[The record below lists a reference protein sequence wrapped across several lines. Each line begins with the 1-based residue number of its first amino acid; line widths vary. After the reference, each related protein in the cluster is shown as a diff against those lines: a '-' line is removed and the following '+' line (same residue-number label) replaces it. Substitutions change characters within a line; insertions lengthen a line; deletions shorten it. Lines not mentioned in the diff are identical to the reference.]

1 MLFDNTKR
9 AFQLKSNYDL
19 KKAFII
25 FKLISSKRLVSIGSR
40 LVYFLNKLN
49 LSINFLFKETV
60 FKQFC
65 AGINK
70 QETLDIVEKLS
81 NSNIHS
87 YVHYAAENI
96 KTEEDLDLS
105 LKQILSSF
113 DFSKLNNNISFVVF
127 KPTSLGFSDIYEKE
141 SLKKSLDS
149 LEKESL
155 KKIEYRFEVC
165 CQKAKDLKVKL
176 LIDAEESWI
185 QDSIDNLT
193 ENLMEKYNK
202 KNVIVYTTIQ
212 MYRKDRYDYL
222 INLYKKALIK
232 KFKIGVKL
240 VRGAYIEKEFNRSR
254 LLGYENPIYST
265 KKETDKSFNKA
276 VNFILKRLEVF
287 SLFLATHNEKSIY
300 NVIKFM
306 SKNNISKKRE
316 IYFSQLYGMGD
327 NITFNLS
334 HLNYKVVK
342 YLPYGPIKD
351 VIPYLIRR
359 AEENTSVSGQ
369 TSREMELIKKEI
381 KRRKLN

>member
-9 AFQLKSNYDL
+9 AFHLKTDYDL
-19 KKAFII
+19 KKALII

-40 LVYFLNKLN
+40 LVYFLYKINM
-49 LSINFLFKETV
+49 SINFLFKDTV

-65 AGINK
+65 AGTNK
-70 QETLDIVEKLS
+70 QETLEIVDQLS
-81 NSNIHS
+81 KSKIYS
-87 YVHYAAENI
+87 YVHYASENI
-96 KTEEDLDLS
+96 KSDEDLDLS

-113 DFSKLNNNISFVVF
+113 AFSKLNENISFVVF
-127 KPTSLGFSDIYEKE
+127 KPTSLGFSDIYQKHSLNKPLNSIEKE
-141 SLKKSLDS
+141 SFN
-149 LEKESL
+149 
-155 KKIEYRFEVC
+155 KIKFRFEAC
-165 CQKAKDLKVKL
+165 CKMAKDLKVKL

-193 ENLMEKYNK
+193 ESLMEKYNK

-212 MYRKDRYDYL
+212 MYRKDRHDYL
-222 INLYKKALIK
+222 INLHKKALIK

-300 NVIKFM
+300 NVIRFM

>member
-9 AFQLKSNYDL
+9 AFHLKTDYDL
-19 KKAFII
+19 KKALII

-40 LVYFLNKLN
+40 LVYFLYKINM
-49 LSINFLFKETV
+49 SINFLFKDTV

-65 AGINK
+65 AGTNK
-70 QETLDIVEKLS
+70 QETLEIVDQLS
-81 NSNIHS
+81 KSKIYS
-87 YVHYAAENI
+87 YVHYASENI
-96 KTEEDLDLS
+96 KTDEDLDLS

-113 DFSKLNNNISFVVF
+113 AFSKLNENISFVVF
-127 KPTSLGFSDIYEKE
+127 KPTSLGFSDIYQKHSLNKPLNSIEKE
-141 SLKKSLDS
+141 SFN
-149 LEKESL
+149 
-155 KKIEYRFEVC
+155 KIKFRFEAC
-165 CQKAKDLKVKL
+165 CKKAKDLKVKL

-193 ENLMEKYNK
+193 ESLMEKYNK

-222 INLYKKALIK
+222 INLHKKALIK

-276 VNFILKRLEVF
+276 VNFILNRLEVF

-300 NVIKFM
+300 NVIRFM

-334 HLNYKVVK
+334 HLNFKVVK

-369 TSREMELIKKEI
+369 TSREMQLIKKEI

>member
-265 KKETDKSFNKA
+265 KKETDKSFNIA

>member
-9 AFQLKSNYDL
+9 AFHLKTDYDL
-19 KKAFII
+19 KKALII
-25 FKLISSKRLVSIGSR
+25 FKLISSKRLVNIGSR
-40 LVYFLNKLN
+40 LVYFLYRINM
-49 LSINFLFKETV
+49 SINFLFKETV

-65 AGINK
+65 AGTNK
-70 QETLDIVEKLS
+70 KETLEIVDQLS
-81 NSNIHS
+81 KSKIYS
-87 YVHYAAENI
+87 YVHYASENI
-96 KTEEDLDLS
+96 KTDEDLDLS

-113 DFSKLNNNISFVVF
+113 AFSKLNENISFVVF
-127 KPTSLGFSDIYEKE
+127 KPTSLGFSDIYQKHSLNKPLNSIEKE
-141 SLKKSLDS
+141 SFN
-149 LEKESL
+149 
-155 KKIEYRFEVC
+155 KIKFRFEAC
-165 CQKAKDLKVKL
+165 CKKAKDLKVKL

-193 ENLMEKYNK
+193 ESLMEKYNK
-202 KNVIVYTTIQ
+202 KNVIIYTTIQ

-276 VNFILKRLEVF
+276 VNFILNRLEVF

-300 NVIKFM
+300 NVIRFM

-334 HLNYKVVK
+334 HLNFKVVK

-369 TSREMELIKKEI
+369 TSREMQLIKKEI

>member
-9 AFQLKSNYDL
+9 AFHLKTDYDL
-19 KKAFII
+19 KKALII

-40 LVYFLNKLN
+40 LVYFLYKINM
-49 LSINFLFKETV
+49 SINFLFKDTV

-65 AGINK
+65 AGTNK
-70 QETLDIVEKLS
+70 QETLEIVDQLS
-81 NSNIHS
+81 KFKVYS
-87 YVHYAAENI
+87 YVHYASENI
-96 KTEEDLDLS
+96 KTDEDLDLS
-105 LKQILSSF
+105 LKKILSSF
-113 DFSKLNNNISFVVF
+113 AFSKLNKNISFVVF
-127 KPTSLGFSDIYEKE
+127 KPTSLGFSDIYQKHSLNKPLNSIEKE
-141 SLKKSLDS
+141 SFN
-149 LEKESL
+149 
-155 KKIEYRFEVC
+155 KIKFRFEAC
-165 CQKAKDLKVKL
+165 CKKAKDLKVKL

-193 ENLMEKYNK
+193 ESLMEKYNK

>member
-9 AFQLKSNYDL
+9 AFHLKSDYDL
-19 KKAFII
+19 KKALII
-25 FKLISSKRLVSIGSR
+25 FKLISSKKLVSIGSR
-40 LVYFLNKLN
+40 LVYFLNKIN
-49 LSINFLFKETV
+49 MSINFLFKETV

-65 AGINK
+65 AGTNK
-70 QETLDIVEKLS
+70 EETLKIVDQLS
-81 NSNIHS
+81 QFKVYS
-87 YVHYAAENI
+87 YVHYASENI

-113 DFSKLNNNISFVVF
+113 AFSKLNKNISFVVF
-127 KPTSLGFSDIYEKE
+127 KPTSLGFSDIYHKH
-141 SLKKSLDS
+141 SLKKTLNSI
-149 LEKESL
+149 EKKSFN
-155 KKIEYRFEVC
+155 KIKYRFEVC
-165 CQKAKDLKVKL
+165 CKKAEDLKVKL
-176 LIDAEESWI
+176 LVDAEESWI

-193 ENLMEKYNK
+193 ESLMEKYNK
-202 KNVIVYTTIQ
+202 KDVIVYTTIQ

-222 INLYKKALIK
+222 INLHKKALIR

-254 LLGYENPIYST
+254 LFDYENPIYST

-334 HLNYKVVK
+334 NLNYKVVK

-351 VIPYLIRR
+351 VIPYLTRR

>member
-1 MLFDNTKR
+1 
-9 AFQLKSNYDL
+9 
-19 KKAFII
+19 
-25 FKLISSKRLVSIGSR
+25 
-40 LVYFLNKLN
+40 
-49 LSINFLFKETV
+49 
-60 FKQFC
+60 
-65 AGINK
+65 
-70 QETLDIVEKLS
+70 
-81 NSNIHS
+81 
-87 YVHYAAENI
+87 
-96 KTEEDLDLS
+96 
-105 LKQILSSF
+105 
-113 DFSKLNNNISFVVF
+113 
-127 KPTSLGFSDIYEKE
+127 
-141 SLKKSLDS
+141 
-149 LEKESL
+149 
-155 KKIEYRFEVC
+155 
-165 CQKAKDLKVKL
+165 
-176 LIDAEESWI
+176 
-185 QDSIDNLT
+185 
-193 ENLMEKYNK
+193 
-202 KNVIVYTTIQ
+202 
-212 MYRKDRYDYL
+212 MYRKDRHDYL
-222 INLYKKALIK
+222 INLHKKALIK

-254 LLGYENPIYST
+254 LLGYENPIHST

>member
-1 MLFDNTKR
+1 M
-9 AFQLKSNYDL
+9 
-19 KKAFII
+19 
-25 FKLISSKRLVSIGSR
+25 
-40 LVYFLNKLN
+40 
-49 LSINFLFKETV
+49 SINFLFKDTV

-65 AGINK
+65 AGTNK
-70 QETLDIVEKLS
+70 QETLEIVDQLS
-81 NSNIHS
+81 KSKIYS
-87 YVHYAAENI
+87 YVHYASENI
-96 KTEEDLDLS
+96 KTDEDLDLS
-105 LKQILSSF
+105 LKKILSSF
-113 DFSKLNNNISFVVF
+113 AFSKLNKNISFVVF
-127 KPTSLGFSDIYEKE
+127 KPTSLGFSDIYQKHSLNKPLNSIEKE
-141 SLKKSLDS
+141 SFN
-149 LEKESL
+149 
-155 KKIEYRFEVC
+155 KIKFRFEAC
-165 CQKAKDLKVKL
+165 CKKAKDLKVKL

-193 ENLMEKYNK
+193 ESLMEKYNK

-212 MYRKDRYDYL
+212 MYRKDRHDYL
-222 INLYKKALIK
+222 TNLHKKALIK

-300 NVIKFM
+300 NVIRFM

-369 TSREMELIKKEI
+369 TSREMQLIKKEI

>member
-9 AFQLKSNYDL
+9 AFHLKTDYDL
-19 KKAFII
+19 KKALII

-40 LVYFLNKLN
+40 LVYFLYKINM
-49 LSINFLFKETV
+49 SINFLFKDTV

-65 AGINK
+65 AGTNK
-70 QETLDIVEKLS
+70 QETLEIVDQLS
-81 NSNIHS
+81 KSKIYS
-87 YVHYAAENI
+87 YVHYASENI
-96 KTEEDLDLS
+96 KTDEDLDLS

-113 DFSKLNNNISFVVF
+113 AFSKLNKNISFVVF
-127 KPTSLGFSDIYEKE
+127 KPTSLGFSDIYQKHSLNKPLNSIEKE
-141 SLKKSLDS
+141 SFN
-149 LEKESL
+149 
-155 KKIEYRFEVC
+155 KIKFRFEAC
-165 CQKAKDLKVKL
+165 CKKAKDLKVKL

-193 ENLMEKYNK
+193 ESLMEKYNK

-212 MYRKDRYDYL
+212 MYRKDRHDYL
-222 INLYKKALIK
+222 TNLHKKALIK

-300 NVIKFM
+300 NVIRFM

-334 HLNYKVVK
+334 HLNFKVVK

-369 TSREMELIKKEI
+369 TSREMQLIKKEI

>member
-9 AFQLKSNYDL
+9 AFHLKTDYDL
-19 KKAFII
+19 KKALII

-40 LVYFLNKLN
+40 LVYFLYKINM
-49 LSINFLFKETV
+49 SINFLFKDTV

-65 AGINK
+65 AGTNK
-70 QETLDIVEKLS
+70 QETLEIVDQLS
-81 NSNIHS
+81 KFKVYS
-87 YVHYAAENI
+87 YVHYASENI
-96 KTEEDLDLS
+96 KTDEDLDLS
-105 LKQILSSF
+105 LKKILSSF
-113 DFSKLNNNISFVVF
+113 AFSKLNKNISFVVF
-127 KPTSLGFSDIYEKE
+127 KPTSLGFSDIYQKHSLNKPLNSIEKE
-141 SLKKSLDS
+141 SFN
-149 LEKESL
+149 
-155 KKIEYRFEVC
+155 KIKFRFEAC
-165 CQKAKDLKVKL
+165 CKKAKDLKVKL

-193 ENLMEKYNK
+193 ESLMEKYNK

-222 INLYKKALIK
+222 INLHKKALIK

-240 VRGAYIEKEFNRSR
+240 VRGAYIEKEFNSSR

-287 SLFLATHNEKSIY
+287 SLFLATHNETSIY

>member
-9 AFQLKSNYDL
+9 AFHLKTDYDL
-19 KKAFII
+19 KKALII

-40 LVYFLNKLN
+40 LVYFLYKINM
-49 LSINFLFKETV
+49 SINFLFKDTV

-65 AGINK
+65 AGTNK
-70 QETLDIVEKLS
+70 QETLEIVDQLS
-81 NSNIHS
+81 KSKVYS
-87 YVHYAAENI
+87 YVHYASENI
-96 KTEEDLDLS
+96 KTDEDLDLS
-105 LKQILSSF
+105 LKKILSSF
-113 DFSKLNNNISFVVF
+113 AFSKLNKNISFVVF
-127 KPTSLGFSDIYEKE
+127 KPTSLGFSDIYQKHSLNKPLNSIEKE
-141 SLKKSLDS
+141 SFN
-149 LEKESL
+149 
-155 KKIEYRFEVC
+155 KIKFRFEVC
-165 CQKAKDLKVKL
+165 CKKAKDLKVKL

-193 ENLMEKYNK
+193 ESLMEKYNK

-212 MYRKDRYDYL
+212 MYRKDRHDYL
-222 INLYKKALIK
+222 INLHKKALIK

-276 VNFILKRLEVF
+276 VNFILNRLEVF

-300 NVIKFM
+300 NVIRFM

-334 HLNYKVVK
+334 HLNFKVVK

-369 TSREMELIKKEI
+369 TSREMQLIKKEI

>member
-9 AFQLKSNYDL
+9 AFHLKTDYDL
-19 KKAFII
+19 KKALII

-40 LVYFLNKLN
+40 LVYFLYKINM
-49 LSINFLFKETV
+49 SINFLFKDTV

-65 AGINK
+65 AGTNK
-70 QETLDIVEKLS
+70 QETLEIVDQLS
-81 NSNIHS
+81 KSKIYS
-87 YVHYAAENI
+87 YVHYASENI
-96 KTEEDLDLS
+96 KTSEDLDLS
-105 LKQILSSF
+105 LKKILSSF
-113 DFSKLNNNISFVVF
+113 AFSKLNKNISFVVF
-127 KPTSLGFSDIYEKE
+127 KPTSLGFSDIYQKH
-141 SLKKSLDS
+141 SLNKSLNSTEKKSLN
-149 LEKESL
+149 
-155 KKIEYRFEVC
+155 KIKFRFEAC
-165 CQKAKDLKVKL
+165 CKKAKDLKVKL

-193 ENLMEKYNK
+193 ESLMEKYNK

-222 INLYKKALIK
+222 INLHKKALIK

-287 SLFLATHNEKSIY
+287 SLFLATHNETSIY

-306 SKNNISKKRE
+306 SENNISKKRE

>member
-9 AFQLKSNYDL
+9 AFHLKTDYDL
-19 KKAFII
+19 KKALII

-40 LVYFLNKLN
+40 LVYFLYKINM
-49 LSINFLFKETV
+49 SINFLFKDTV

-65 AGINK
+65 AGTNK
-70 QETLDIVEKLS
+70 QETLQIVDQLS
-81 NSNIHS
+81 KSKIYS
-87 YVHYAAENI
+87 YVHYASENI
-96 KTEEDLDLS
+96 KTDEDLDLS
-105 LKQILSSF
+105 LKKILSSF
-113 DFSKLNNNISFVVF
+113 AFSKLNKNISFVVF
-127 KPTSLGFSDIYEKE
+127 KPTSLGFSDIYQKHSLNKPLNSIEKE
-141 SLKKSLDS
+141 SFN
-149 LEKESL
+149 
-155 KKIEYRFEVC
+155 KIKFRFEAC
-165 CQKAKDLKVKL
+165 CKKAKDLKVKL

-193 ENLMEKYNK
+193 ESLMEKYNK

-222 INLYKKALIK
+222 INLHKKALIK

-240 VRGAYIEKEFNRSR
+240 VRGAYIEKEFNSSR

-276 VNFILKRLEVF
+276 VNFILNRLEVF

-300 NVIKFM
+300 NVIRFM

-334 HLNYKVVK
+334 HLNFKVVK

-369 TSREMELIKKEI
+369 TSREMQLIKKEI

>member
-9 AFQLKSNYDL
+9 AFHLKTDYDL
-19 KKAFII
+19 KKALII

-40 LVYFLNKLN
+40 LVYFLYKINM
-49 LSINFLFKETV
+49 SINFLFKDTV

-65 AGINK
+65 AGTNK
-70 QETLDIVEKLS
+70 QETLEIVDQLS
-81 NSNIHS
+81 KSKIYS
-87 YVHYAAENI
+87 YVHYASENI
-96 KTEEDLDLS
+96 KTDEDLDLS

-113 DFSKLNNNISFVVF
+113 AFSKLNENISFVVF
-127 KPTSLGFSDIYEKE
+127 KPTSLGFSDIYQKHSLNKPLNSIEKE
-141 SLKKSLDS
+141 SFN
-149 LEKESL
+149 
-155 KKIEYRFEVC
+155 KIKYRFETC
-165 CQKAKDLKVKL
+165 CKKAKDLKVKL

-185 QDSIDNLT
+185 QDSIDNLS
-193 ENLMEKYNK
+193 ESLMEKYNK

-212 MYRKDRYDYL
+212 MYRKDRHDYL
-222 INLYKKALIK
+222 INLHKKALIK

-276 VNFILKRLEVF
+276 VNFILNRLEVF

-300 NVIKFM
+300 NVIRFM

-369 TSREMELIKKEI
+369 TSREMQLIKKEI

>member
-9 AFQLKSNYDL
+9 AFHLKTDYDL
-19 KKAFII
+19 KKALII

-40 LVYFLNKLN
+40 LVYFLYKINM
-49 LSINFLFKETV
+49 SINFLFKDTV

-65 AGINK
+65 AGTNK
-70 QETLDIVEKLS
+70 QETLEIVDQLS
-81 NSNIHS
+81 KSKIYS
-87 YVHYAAENI
+87 YVHYASENI
-96 KTEEDLDLS
+96 KTDEDLDLS
-105 LKQILSSF
+105 LKKNLSSF
-113 DFSKLNNNISFVVF
+113 AFSKLNKNISFVVF
-127 KPTSLGFSDIYEKE
+127 KPTSLGFSDIYQKH
-141 SLKKSLDS
+141 SLNKPLNSTEKKSLN
-149 LEKESL
+149 
-155 KKIEYRFEVC
+155 KIKFRFEAC
-165 CQKAKDLKVKL
+165 CKKAKDLKVKL

-193 ENLMEKYNK
+193 ESLMEKYNK

-222 INLYKKALIK
+222 INLHKKALIK

-276 VNFILKRLEVF
+276 VNFILNRLEVF

-300 NVIKFM
+300 NVIRFM

>member
-9 AFQLKSNYDL
+9 AFQHKSDYDL
-19 KKAFII
+19 KKALII
-25 FKLISSKRLVSIGSR
+25 FKLISSKRLVDIGSR

-49 LSINFLFKETV
+49 MSINFLFKETI

-70 QETLDIVEKLS
+70 QETLEIAEKLS
-81 NSNIHS
+81 KSDIYS

-113 DFSKLNNNISFVVF
+113 DFCKLNKKISFVVF
-127 KPTSLGFSDIYEKE
+127 KPTSLGFSDIYEKH
-141 SLKKSLDS
+141 SLKMPLNSINKKSF
-149 LEKESL
+149 
-155 KKIEYRFEVC
+155 KKIEYRFELC
-165 CQKAKDLKVKL
+165 CKKAKDLKVKL
-176 LIDAEESWI
+176 LVDAEESWI

-202 KNVIVYTTIQ
+202 KDVIVYTTIQ

-240 VRGAYIEKEFNRSR
+240 VRGAYIEKELIRSK

-265 KKETDKSFNKA
+265 KEETDRSFNKA
-276 VNFILKRLEVF
+276 VNFILKRLEIF
-287 SLFLATHNEKSIY
+287 SVFLATHNERSIY

-306 SKNNISKKRE
+306 SDNNLSKKKE

-334 HLNYKVVK
+334 YLNYKVVK
-342 YLPYGPIKD
+342 YLPYGPIRD

>member
-1 MLFDNTKR
+1 M
-9 AFQLKSNYDL
+9 
-19 KKAFII
+19 
-25 FKLISSKRLVSIGSR
+25 
-40 LVYFLNKLN
+40 
-49 LSINFLFKETV
+49 SINFLFKDTV

-65 AGINK
+65 AGTNK
-70 QETLDIVEKLS
+70 QETLEIVDQLS
-81 NSNIHS
+81 KSKIYS
-87 YVHYAAENI
+87 YVHYASENI
-96 KTEEDLDLS
+96 KTDEDLDLS
-105 LKQILSSF
+105 LKKILSSF
-113 DFSKLNNNISFVVF
+113 AFSKLNKNISFVVF
-127 KPTSLGFSDIYEKE
+127 KPTSLGFSDIYQKHSLNKTLNSIEKE
-141 SLKKSLDS
+141 SFN
-149 LEKESL
+149 
-155 KKIEYRFEVC
+155 KIKFRFEAC
-165 CQKAKDLKVKL
+165 CKKAKDLKVKL

-193 ENLMEKYNK
+193 ESLMEKYNK

-222 INLYKKALIK
+222 INLHKKALIK

-276 VNFILKRLEVF
+276 VSFILKRLEVF

>member
-19 KKAFII
+19 KKALII

-40 LVYFLNKLN
+40 LVYFLNRIN
-49 LSINFLFKETV
+49 MSINFLFKETV

-65 AGINK
+65 AGTNK
-70 QETLDIVEKLS
+70 QETLEIVDQLS
-81 NSNIHS
+81 KSKIYS
-87 YVHYAAENI
+87 YVHYASENI
-96 KTEEDLDLS
+96 KTDEDLDLS

-113 DFSKLNNNISFVVF
+113 AFSKLNKNISFVVF
-127 KPTSLGFSDIYEKE
+127 KPTSLGFYEIYEKH
-141 SLKKSLDS
+141 SLKKPLNSI
-149 LEKESL
+149 EKKSFNE
-155 KKIEYRFEVC
+155 IEYRFEVC
-165 CQKAKDLKVKL
+165 CKNANDLKVKL
-176 LIDAEESWI
+176 LVDAEESWI

-193 ENLMEKYNK
+193 ESLMEKYNK

-222 INLYKKALIK
+222 INLHKKALIK

-276 VNFILKRLEVF
+276 VNFILNRLEVF

-306 SKNNISKKRE
+306 SKHNISKKRE

>member
-9 AFQLKSNYDL
+9 AFHLKTDYDL
-19 KKAFII
+19 KKALII

-40 LVYFLNKLN
+40 LVYFLYKINM
-49 LSINFLFKETV
+49 SINFLFKDTV

-65 AGINK
+65 AGTNK
-70 QETLDIVEKLS
+70 QETLEIVDQLS
-81 NSNIHS
+81 KSKIYS
-87 YVHYAAENI
+87 YVHYASENI
-96 KTEEDLDLS
+96 KTDEDLDLS
-105 LKQILSSF
+105 LKKILSSF
-113 DFSKLNNNISFVVF
+113 AFSKLNKNISFVVF
-127 KPTSLGFSDIYEKE
+127 KPTSLGFSDIYQKHSLNKPLNSIEKE
-141 SLKKSLDS
+141 SFN
-149 LEKESL
+149 
-155 KKIEYRFEVC
+155 KIKFRFEAC
-165 CQKAKDLKVKL
+165 CKKAKDLKVKL

-193 ENLMEKYNK
+193 ESLMEKYNK

-222 INLYKKALIK
+222 INLHKKALIK
-232 KFKIGVKL
+232 KFRIGVKL

-254 LLGYENPIYST
+254 LLGYENPTYST

-276 VNFILKRLEVF
+276 VSFILKRLEVF

-369 TSREMELIKKEI
+369 TSREMQLIKKEI